1 MLSTKLNIETYSNMA
16 RYDLIYTKYC
26 QMAFQSPSD
35 GAPISLYQQS
45 FGTHSQT
52 KVSGDRQR
60 ETTHE
65 VCCLAAK
72 LAKSLL
78 SCIYCDRNSVTTFL
92 KTKSFMCIA
101 VRSQSRQ
108 ITLKAL
114 GSVRLWRIAKK
125 LRPCNQTP
133 LVIKF

>member
-1 MLSTKLNIETYSNMA
+1 MCMDPGPDSNFLGTISSIQSTVRWRSDH
-16 RYDLIYTKYC
+16 R
-26 QMAFQSPSD
+26 QMALRSVPTSN
-35 GAPISLYQQS
+35 LC
-45 FGTHSQT
+45 GTPGQT

-101 VRSQSRQ
+101 VRS
-108 ITLKAL
+108 
-114 GSVRLWRIAKK
+114 
-125 LRPCNQTP
+125 
-133 LVIKF
+133 